1 MPRLAEGSPFPT
13 GKILCL
19 LAAYFLAHIMVRVT
33 VSDSLE
39 LDEAEQLV
47 LGQALSWGYGTKPP
61 LYSWLQI
68 GFFRVFGESVL
79 ALSLLKNLLLFATYF
94 CTFLA
99 ARKVT
104 ERAETALIAALT
116 LMMIPQIV
124 WESQRDLTHSVLATA
139 VAALTLYLFLRLCEE
154 RRTALYLAFG
164 AVVGLGFLA
173 KFNVVILPVALI
185 VAALSLPGL
194 RPVILER
201 RGFLSLAALL
211 AVTGGYLVWFAN
223 NSDAVLAQAGTFH
236 IKKSRPYWQALIM
249 GNASLV
255 KAVVTFG
262 GVAFA
267 LLLAIFWRPETTC
280 SAGEAHHRQ
289 YRQLLGRALLVTL
302 LMLELMVIFFQV
314 TYFKDRWLL
323 PVLFYAP
330 AWLVFLLAGRP
341 AKAAVR
347 SFLAVCL
354 AISLTVLLLLP
365 ARTLLAAQRNTFT
378 EHNVPYNR
386 FAEQLRQR
394 GFEQGVIVTE
404 NGLVAGNLRLHLPNS
419 SVVAAGLPQP
429 RLAPFE
435 NCLIVW
441 DATEDPNPPSALLKL
456 TGSLQIP
463 VDRKQAEILEAPFH
477 YGGDSPRMA
486 RLGILRCR
494 PEPVKQAD
502 EVSPASR

>member
-1 MPRLAEGSPFPT
+1 MPLLAEGNPFPT

-19 LAAYFLAHIMVRVT
+19 LAAYFLAHIVVRVT

-79 ALSLLKNLLLFATYF
+79 ALSLLKNLLLFATYL

-139 VAALTLYLFLRLCEE
+139 VAALALYLFLRLCEE
-154 RRTALYLAFG
+154 RKTSLYLMFG

-185 VAALSLPGL
+185 VAALSLPCL

-201 RGFLSLAALL
+201 RSFLSLAALL
-211 AVTGGYLVWFAN
+211 IITGGYLIWFAS
-223 NSDAVLAQAGTFH
+223 NSDAVLAQTSTFH
-236 IKKSRPYWQALIM
+236 VKKARPYWQALVM

-255 KAVVTFG
+255 KATLAFG
-262 GVAFA
+262 GTAFA
-267 LLLAIFWRPETTC
+267 LILAIFWRPGPTC
-280 SAGEAHHRQ
+280 SADEDHLRQ
-289 YRQLLGRALLVTL
+289 YRQLLGRALLMTL
-302 LMLELMVIFFQV
+302 LILELMVIFFQV

-341 AKAAVR
+341 AKAAVH

-354 AISLTVLLLLP
+354 AISLMVLLLLP
-365 ARTLLAAQRNTFT
+365 ARTLLAAQRHAFT
-378 EHNVPYNR
+378 EHNVPYKR
-386 FAEQLRQR
+386 FAEQLKQR
-394 GFEQGVIVTE
+394 GLEQGVIVAE

-429 RLAPFE
+429 RFAPFE
-435 NCLIVW
+435 SCLVVW
-441 DATEDPNPPSALLKL
+441 DATEAPNPPPALLKL
-456 TGSLQIP
+456 AGSLQIS
-463 VDRKQAEILEAPFH
+463 VDRKQAELLEAPYH
-477 YGGDSPRMA
+477 YGGDPPRMA
-486 RLGILRCR
+486 KLGIIRCR
-494 PEPVKQAD
+494 PDPVK
-502 EVSPASR
+502 